1 MSPNKLHAL
10 GNIFAGVFREPPI
23 STKTEPAPTTSLDQP
38 THEEPAD
45 QDKLQALDSML
56 TEVFREPPISTKT
69 EPAPTTSFDQ
79 PTNEEPADQA
89 AVDAPPEAGNPSIR
103 AEQAKSLLAGLDLDT
118 AIRLRWAL
126 RDIKAKRTKLTPVSP
141 SDLKTLIE
149 MGLAEM
155 CDDAPMLT
163 NEGHQ
168 AIDQ

>member
-1 MSPNKLHAL
+1 MSQNKLHAL
-10 GNIFAGVFREPPI
+10 GNILAGVFREPPI
-23 STKTEPAPTTSLDQP
+23 ST
-38 THEEPAD
+38 
-45 QDKLQALDSML
+45 
-56 TEVFREPPISTKT
+56 
-69 EPAPTTSFDQ
+69 APTTSFDQ

-118 AIRLRWAL
+118 AIRRRWAL